1 MTSVN
6 NNFNDDN
13 PSALPVVKPTS
24 RARAY
29 RIPKTSEHAAL
40 AGNHQNVAVDN
51 IDKNAANNSDSFLWA
66 TREIAALDFLM
77 NVPLSAEKDIVRA
90 GLSGGRWHRHNSNN
104 KHKQQPLLEE
114 EEIKSWG
121 GTIAM
126 NNKSLSTFDVAR
138 NSEDEIGKTSD
149 VATELSSI
157 HSPYQSTVA
166 VPDQRWWD
174 RLVRNDKRFFSAA
187 NQQARRRE
195 QLELEE
201 KELERPTESP
211 SLVMMGTAAANNGT
225 LSDGNDVTS
234 TPTSTATTGVPGRR
248 LDGIDA
254 ITVTLPEEFRV
265 RPAPLRTVARKAAV
279 REWEIRVAY
288 GQGGEKHSN
297 TSQRNA
303 LLDGR
308 CFFSTKKSYPIAVF
322 STIKY
327 EPKKEETMR
336 RRKMLEELGGGGTQF
351 ILPERD
357 WRGISYRALLPQ
369 DTKQKDSA
377 LAFNRLLGSN
387 TSPTDNKRR
396 RKKKV
401 SSPYE
406 NSSDEDDDTS
416 SVSSSESSVARYPLG
431 FLDDPQMTQGRNRN
445 VMMGDKVIGPIIC
458 STVAFVKPREL
469 KNDLN
474 KQFKER
480 FDGEYMYILVTHAVI
495 ISYNLLAHFPIN
507 LYQGWEP
514 HKSQRK
520 FIGAKVIDGVYTL
533 IDPTEKNDIDLNR
546 VTEMERIRMPP
557 SLTLSKIRR

>member
-6 NNFNDDN
+6 NNSNDDN
-13 PSALPVVKPTS
+13 PSALPVIKPTS

-29 RIPKTSEHAAL
+29 RIPKTSEHAMYF
-40 AGNHQNVAVDN
+40 AVDN
-51 IDKNAANNSDSFLWA
+51 IDKNAANTNDSFLWA

-77 NVPLSAEKDIVRA
+77 NVPLSTEKDIVRA

-104 KHKQQPLLEE
+104 KHKQQQQQPLFEDE
-114 EEIKSWG
+114 NKSWG

-138 NSEDEIGKTSD
+138 NSEDEMGRTSD
-149 VATELSSI
+149 IATELSSI
-157 HSPYQSTVA
+157 QSPYHSTA
-166 VPDQRWWD
+166 ADQRWWD

-211 SLVMMGTAAANNGT
+211 SLVMMGTAAANLNRGDAT
-225 LSDGNDVTS
+225 
-234 TPTSTATTGVPGRR
+234 TATTGVPGRR

-254 ITVTLPEEFRV
+254 ITVTLPNEFRV

-288 GQGGEKHSN
+288 GKGGGSHSN
-297 TSQRNA
+297 TTPRNA

-308 CFFSTKKSYPIAVF
+308 CFFSTKKSYPIHVF

-327 EPKKEETMR
+327 EPKKEETLR

-431 FLDDPQMTQGRNRN
+431 FLDDPQMTNGRFRN
-445 VMMGDKVIGPIIC
+445 VMMGDKVTGPIIC

-480 FDGEYMYILVTHAVI
+480 FDGESYVSATCCYSYLAIFPLI
-495 ISYNLLAHFPIN
+495 ITIN

-514 HKSQRK
+514 HKTQRK

-533 IDPTEKNDIDLNR
+533 IDPTEKEDVDLNR
-546 VTEMERIRMPP
+546 VTKMDQREKIRMPP

>member
-1 MTSVN
+1 MISVN
-6 NNFNDDN
+6 NNINDDN
-13 PSALPVVKPTS
+13 PSALPVVPVKPTS
-24 RARAY
+24 RAKAY
-29 RIPKTSEHAAL
+29 RIPKTSEHAL
-40 AGNHQNVAVDN
+40 AGNHQNIAVDN
-51 IDKNAANNSDSFLWA
+51 IDKNAANTNDSFLWA

-138 NSEDEIGKTSD
+138 NSEDEIGRVSD

-157 HSPYQSTVA
+157 HSPYQSTAA

-211 SLVMMGTAAANNGT
+211 SLVMMGTAANLNRGDAIT
-225 LSDGNDVTS
+225 SDGNDITS

-288 GQGGEKHSN
+288 GQGRESHSN
-297 TSQRNA
+297 TATPRNA

-327 EPKKEETMR
+327 EPKREETLR

-445 VMMGDKVIGPIIC
+445 VMMGDKVTGPIIC

-480 FDGEYMYILVTHAVI
+480 FDGEFILYILVPHAVI
-495 ISYNLLAHFPIN
+495 ISCNLPAHN
-507 LYQGWEP
+507 HY
-514 HKSQRK
+514 KSLSRL
-520 FIGAKVIDGVYTL
+520 GA
-533 IDPTEKNDIDLNR
+533 
-546 VTEMERIRMPP
+546 
-557 SLTLSKIRR
+557 S